1 MNIFRLYKNIKRY
14 IFNYHLW
21 AIILLTA
28 IAVIIYKTW
37 PWGNWQFTDF
47 IFQWMPWLSSLYILE
62 LTNHTIGILF
72 LIPIIYAAFV
82 FSWPGATAVY
92 VISLSVVIPAIVS
105 SWSFNAFIGNM
116 AILLLPLLLTSIAT
130 LQIQTLRRDKEH
142 LAEQEKDRQLYI
154 YKIFEAQED
163 ERRRISQEIHDETIQ
178 TLLAIASRTQ
188 TLMSPNSGHESD
200 SIKSV
205 EWIRDAILRT
215 SQDLRRISIG
225 LRPATL
231 DDLGLLPALRLL
243 VERFSDEN
251 NINCHIIIEGE
262 VHKMPQLVEVT
273 IFRVVQE
280 ALNNIKRHAHAKKAM
295 VFLFFGSNNL
305 KIEVTDNGQGFIPP
319 KIYNLSN
326 TGGKLGLIGMSERIH
341 SLGGV
346 LKINSEPKKGT
357 TVFIEVDY
365 NEPRNIFSTLIA
377 KQRVF

>member
-1 MNIFRLYKNIKRY
+1 MQP
-14 IFNYHLW
+14 
-21 AIILLTA
+21 LLSR
-28 IAVIIYKTW
+28 
-37 PWGNWQFTDF
+37 GRN
-47 IFQWMPWLSSLYILE
+47 
-62 LTNHTIGILF
+62 N
-72 LIPIIYAAFV
+72 
-82 FSWPGATAVY
+82 AVY
-92 VISLSVVIPAIVS
+92 FISLLVVIPAIES
-105 SWSFNAFIGNM
+105 LRSFNAFIGNM
-116 AILLLPLLLTSIAT
+116 AILLLPLLLTSIAA

-142 LAEQEKDRQLYI
+142 LSEQEKERQLYI
-154 YKIFEAQED
+154 YKIFEAQEE

-188 TLMSPNSGHESD
+188 TLMTPNSGHDSA
-200 SIKSV
+200 SIKNV

-251 NINCHIIIEGE
+251 NINCHIKIKGE

-280 ALNNIKRHAHAKKAM
+280 ALNNIKRHAQAKKAM

-305 KIEVTDNGQGFIPP
+305 KIKVTDDGQGFIPP

-346 LKINSEPKKGT
+346 LKINSEPNNGT
-357 TVFIEVDY
+357 TVFIE
-365 NEPRNIFSTLIA
+365 
-377 KQRVF
+377 